1 MTTENR
7 HPYDNLT
14 HTYVATVLTTLA
26 DGPMSARELAKRTG
40 LDESFMSRVRKRL
53 ASEGLVEPKGATFD
67 PMALT
72 DKGLAIADW
81 LRTYP
86 GLDGGLFA

>member
-1 MTTENR
+1 MTAENR

-14 HTYVATVLTTLA
+14 HTYVATVLTALA

-40 LDESFMSRVRKRL
+40 MDESFMSRVRKRL
-53 ASEGLVEPKGATFD
+53 AAEGLVEPKSA
-67 PMALT
+67 PLEPVVLT

>member
-1 MTTENR
+1 MTGENR
-7 HPYDNLT
+7 HPYDHLT
-14 HTYVATVLTTLA
+14 HTYVATVLTALA
-26 DGPMSARELAKRTG
+26 DGPMSARDLARRTG
-40 LDESFMSRVRKRL
+40 MDESFMSRVRKRL
-53 ASEGLVEPKGATFD
+53 AAEGLVEPKEGAFC